1 MRDPAESDRRALR
14 TLAVILAVAF
24 TVLLV
29 GHLCSRA

>member
-1 MRDPAESDRRALR
+1 MPDPAASDRRALR

-29 GHLCSRA
+29 GHYACP